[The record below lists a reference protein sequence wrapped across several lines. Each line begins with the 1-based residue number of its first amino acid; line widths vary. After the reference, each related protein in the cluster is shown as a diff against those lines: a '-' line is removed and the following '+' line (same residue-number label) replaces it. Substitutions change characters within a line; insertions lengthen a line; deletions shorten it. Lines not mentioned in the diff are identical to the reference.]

1 MEQDIEVLSQYE
13 LSGAVSH
20 LQIALDGLI
29 RSLPSERSATQRL
42 RATAIAGQIAERV
55 EALIDL
61 GYSSD
66 SPTSMD
72 GRADDVWI
80 GFGETG
86 LSTNGF
92 HAREDLSTDGVWP
105 VVMPLDASPNGKANS
120 SDAVSSC
127 ETDDM
132 DQVVKPELEEASNFG
147 LSGRSLDILQILRDV
162 EGKWFSPAEI
172 VGRMSDGTIA
182 ARRQAWVVFINK
194 SKRIPDLASLLV
206 SRGQTSAKR
215 WRYGT
220 PMSPEGTSPAL
231 ESETKI
237 QEVEAEVDDD
247 VPITSEVMHEP
258 EYQELTDW
266 GLAIKRVEDQSPK
279 VVIGRSALFG
289 IDPVG
294 IAILELLADCPSGK
308 AFNALTEAVA
318 SVLETNIKKSQVHN
332 AVENIL
338 VQFKMRGQSDKL
350 IVEKIKMANGS
361 FQKRHKLVGAIGGA
375 ASEDD
380 EIPDF
385 LAQ

>member
-13 LSGAVSH
+13 LSGAVSQ

-29 RSLPSERSATQRL
+29 RALPSECSATQRL

-80 GFGETG
+80 GFGDTG

-127 ETDDM
+127 ETDNM
-132 DQVVKPELEEASNFG
+132 DQAVKPELEEASNFG

-194 SKRIPDLASLLV
+194 TKRIPDLASLLI
-206 SRGQTSAKR
+206 SRGKTSAKR
-215 WRYGT
+215 WRYGA
-220 PMSPEGTSPAL
+220 PMSPEDASPVL
-231 ESETKI
+231 ENETEM
-237 QEVEAEVDDD
+237 QEVSVDAD
-247 VPITSEVMHEP
+247 VPLANEARHEP

-266 GLAIKRVEDQSPK
+266 GLAIKKVEDQSPK

-308 AFNALTEAVA
+308 SFNALTEAVA
-318 SVLETNIKKSQVHN
+318 SVLETNIEKSQVHN
-332 AVENIL
+332 AVEDIL
-338 VQFKMRGQSDKL
+338 VQFKMRGQSGKL

-361 FQKRHKLVGAIGGA
+361 FQKRHKLVGAIGGTE
-375 ASEDD
+375 SRDD